1 MTKLL
6 LLEDDPNLAKSL
18 VKFLNRSACSVD
30 WAKQGE
36 EAIDFSY
43 ENRYDLYL
51 FDLNV
56 PLVSGSDVLSSLRL
70 AGDTT
75 PAIIISAQVG
85 IDSMQEGFRAG
96 ADDYVK
102 KPFDPDELLLRIQ
115 AKTRQIKQRINV
127 YNFSYD
133 FQTGEIYKNGI
144 MLGMGVV
151 QKQIFTELLKA
162 YPNPLPKELLMEAL
176 ESPNDGALRVNI
188 VKLKKEPAL
197 EIKAVRGVGYKIL

>member
-188 VKLKKEPAL
+188 VKLKKETAL

>member
-1 MTKLL
+1 MAKLL

-18 VKFLNRSACSVD
+18 VNFLNRSAYSVD

-36 EAIDFSY
+36 EAIDLSY

-70 AGDTT
+70 AGDKT
-75 PAIIISAQVG
+75 PAIIISAQVD
-85 IDSMQEGFRAG
+85 INSIKEGFKAG
-96 ADDYVK
+96 ADDYIK

-115 AKTRQIKQRINV
+115 AKTRQLEKSITV

-133 FQTGEIYKNGI
+133 LQTEDIYRDNI
-144 MLGMGVV
+144 LFGMGQV
-151 QKQIFTELLKA
+151 QKTIFTELLKA
-162 YPNPLPKELLMEAL
+162 YPNPVPKELLMEAL

-188 VKLKKEPAL
+188 VKLKKETGL

>member
-6 LLEDDPNLAKSL
+6 LLEDDPNLAKSII
-18 VKFLNRSACSVD
+18 KFLNRSGYSAD
-30 WAKQGE
+30 WAKHGE
-36 EAIDFSY
+36 EAIDLSY

-56 PLVSGSDVLSSLRL
+56 PLISGSNVLSELRQV
-70 AGDTT
+70 GDTT
-75 PAIIISAQVG
+75 PAIIISAQID

-115 AKTRQIKQRINV
+115 AKTRQLNQKINV

-133 FQTGEIYKNGI
+133 FHTEEIYQNSI
-144 MLGMGVV
+144 VLGMGEV
-151 QKQIFTELLKA
+151 QKKIFSELLKA
-162 YPNPLPKELLMEAL
+162 YPNPAPKELLMEAL
-176 ESPNDGALRVNI
+176 ESANDGALRVNM
-188 VKLKKEPAL
+188 VKLKKETGL
-197 EIKAVRGVGYKIL
+197 EIEAVRGVGYKIL